1 LHPKSPTR
9 TRRAL
14 ALRATAVAVAVVALA
29 SGCADDAAQRG
40 YLPGYSDG
48 EVTNQTGR
56 MTDLWVGSWI
66 AALAVGVITWGL
78 MLWCV
83 AAYRKRRDDHRLP
96 VQTRYHMPLEI
107 MYTIVPTLM
116 VLVLFFYTN
125 RDMTAVLDT
134 TSEEPDV
141 NIQVIGKQWSWDFNY
156 LDEDVYESGQQ
167 LLDPGAQTA
176 EDEIDGEPGTS
187 QNLPTLYLPVG
198 ERVEFTVDSR
208 DVIHSFWIPAFL
220 FKMDMIPGRTN
231 TFQVVPERE
240 GTYAGKCAELCG
252 EFHSGMLFNV
262 KVVDRAEYDAQMAEL
277 EARGQTGELGL
288 DLNRQQHGE
297 FTEDETTPEVEG

>member
-1 LHPKSPTR
+1 MHSKSPTR

-14 ALRATAVAVAVVALA
+14 ALRATALAVAVATLA
-29 SGCADDAAQRG
+29 SGCASDAVQRG
-40 YLPGYSDG
+40 YLPGYTDG

-56 MTDLWVGSWI
+56 ITELWVGSWV

-116 VLVLFFYTN
+116 ILVLFFYTN
-125 RDMTAVLDT
+125 RDMTAILDT
-134 TSEEPDV
+134 TSEEADV

-156 LDEDVYESGQQ
+156 LDDDVYETGQQ
-167 LLDPGAQTA
+167 LLQPGSQTA
-176 EDEIDGEPGTS
+176 EDEVDGARGTS
-187 QNLPTLYLPVG
+187 HALPTLYLPVG
-198 ERVEFTVDSR
+198 ERVEFTVESR

-220 FKMDMIPGRTN
+220 FKMDMIPGRSN

-277 EARGQTGELGL
+277 AAKGQTGELGL

-297 FTEDETTPEVEG
+297 FTSEETTPEVEG

>member
-1 LHPKSPTR
+1 MHSKSTTR
-9 TRRAL
+9 TRRSM
-14 ALRATAVAVAVVALA
+14 ALRATALAVAVAAFA
-29 SGCADDAAQRG
+29 TGCASDAVQRG
-40 YLPGYSDG
+40 YLPGYTDG
-48 EVTNQTGR
+48 QVTNQTER
-56 MTDLWVGSWI
+56 IMNLWNGSWV

-83 AAYRKRRDDHRLP
+83 AAYRKRRGDDRLP

-116 VLVLFFYTN
+116 ILVLFFYTN
-125 RDMTAVLDT
+125 RDMTAILD

-141 NIQVIGKQWSWDFNY
+141 NIHVIGKQWSWDFNY
-156 LDEDVYESGQQ
+156 LDDDVYETGQQ
-167 LLDPGAQTA
+167 LLEPGSVTA
-176 EDEIDGEPGTS
+176 EDTVDGAPGTAEE
-187 QNLPTLYLPVG
+187 LPTLYLPVG

-220 FKMDMIPGRTN
+220 FKMDMIPGKTN

-262 KVVDRAEYDAQMAEL
+262 KVVDRAEYDAQMEEL
-277 EARGQTGELGL
+277 RAQGQTGELGL
-288 DLNRQQHGE
+288 DLNRQQSSE
-297 FTEDETTPEVEG
+297 YSSEETIPEVEG